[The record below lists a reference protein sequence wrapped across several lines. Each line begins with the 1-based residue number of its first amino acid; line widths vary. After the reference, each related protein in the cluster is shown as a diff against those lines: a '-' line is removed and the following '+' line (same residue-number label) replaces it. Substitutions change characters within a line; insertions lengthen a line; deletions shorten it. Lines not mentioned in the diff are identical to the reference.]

1 MISEAAV
8 RRVKDFE
15 SLLEL
20 FRGDELKWDLD
31 PDVKFEE
38 STFDWSADE
47 LSLSDSA
54 TRRLKDGIVRQL

>member
-8 RRVKDFE
+8 RRVDDFE

-20 FRGDELKWDLD
+20 FRGELKWDLD
-31 PDVKFEE
+31 PDFKFEE

-47 LSLSDSA
+47 LSLSEFDYRA
-54 TRRLKDGIVRQL
+54 D